1 MERGPIRTANGEHWG
16 ERGDLGTAERKGSLR
31 LRLRFSLRQQG
42 ARFQR
47 GFVFRRAEALL
58 PPAEAGGLSRTCSR
72 GARMGNGVCAAVA
85 FWRYG

>member
-1 MERGPIRTANGEHWG
+1 VDRYGLQMGSIGVNGVIWA
-16 ERGDLGTAERKGSLR
+16 AERKGSLR

-58 PPAEAGGLSRTCSR
+58 PPG
-72 GARMGNGVCAAVA
+72 
-85 FWRYG
+85 